1 MLKNEALQ
9 EMKKELHVSYTELA
23 TYLNCPLKHQFA
35 YVLKRPPERL
45 SISLLF
51 GSAIHAS
58 LERFY
63 RTMRDQAAKEP
74 LGVLQELFQD
84 RINHEL
90 DRTEVPLI
98 FKKETPD
105 RETAVTLGHSMLK
118 AFHESLNLDGFE
130 VLEVERPLSARLY
143 TDEGLPTELK
153 LIGVL
158 DLVLKDEKG
167 CIIAVDNKTASKPYA
182 QDTVG
187 QDMQLTCYSYLLASN
202 RYVFPTADVHC
213 RLDVLRKLKTPKV
226 EHYSTVRTAAQRRRF
241 AKLATAVLAA
251 IEGKA
256 FYPQPSWMCGDCG
269 FSEACRAW

>member
-1 MLKNEALQ
+1 M
-9 EMKKELHVSYTELA
+9 
-23 TYLNCPLKHQFA
+23 
-35 YVLKRPPERL
+35 
-45 SISLLF
+45 
-51 GSAIHAS
+51 
-58 LERFY
+58 
-63 RTMRDQAAKEP
+63 
-74 LGVLQELFQD
+74 
-84 RINHEL
+84 
-90 DRTEVPLI
+90 
-98 FKKETPD
+98 
-105 RETAVTLGHSMLK
+105 
-118 AFHESLNLDGFE
+118 
-130 VLEVERPLSARLY
+130 SARLY

-158 DLVLKDEKG
+158 DLVLKDEQG
-167 CIIAVDNKTASKPYA
+167 RIIAVDNKTASKPYA
-182 QDTVG
+182 QDTVD

-241 AKLATAVLAA
+241 AKLATAILAA